1 MYFFAKMTKEHKNY
15 IPMKKTLLAAGLMA
29 LMSASCVSLSEME
42 RKEAELEQRNKE
54 YNLTRQELFEL
65 KEENT
70 NLSRQN
76 QTLTNEMADMVAER
90 DRNTATIDS
99 LSRIVENMQQ
109 RYDTTME
116 NYMQEITGKTRDLNR
131 AQNMLTA
138 RTKELNDKEAA
149 FRQKEAAFLQKET
162 ELQQRTATLERQQND
177 LLARQKTLEQQ
188 EAATRA
194 QLEAKERELE
204 NIRTSVTR
212 ALTGFADKGLN
223 VETKDG
229 KVYVSMENK
238 LLFPSASW
246 TVSKDG
252 VNAIKELAKVLQA
265 DSTLNIMVEGH
276 TDNDA
281 YRGSTAV
288 KDNWDLSVMRATAIV
303 KLLIQHGPGINPAR
317 IEACGHG
324 EFAPKVANDS
334 PANKAINRRTE
345 IILTPKLTDI
355 MKIVE

>member
-1 MYFFAKMTKEHKNY
+1 MILNNISMSMKRIILVCCGAAAVMT
-15 IPMKKTLLAAGLMA
+15 M
-29 LMSASCVSLSEME
+29 ASCVSLSEME
-42 RKEAELEQRNKE
+42 ALQAKYDQTSKQYSLTQQELLEMREENAS
-54 YNLTRQELFEL
+54 LTRQNQALSSDMSDVSL
-65 KEENT
+65 QKEN
-70 NLSRQN
+70 
-76 QTLTNEMADMVAER
+76 AER
-90 DRNTATIDS
+90 QVDS
-99 LSRIVENMQQ
+99 LSRRIEQM
-109 RYDTTME
+109 RHHYDTTME
-116 NYMQEITGKTRDLNR
+116 NYMQEVAGKNRDLTR
-131 AQNMLTA
+131 AQNLLTA
-138 RTKELNDKEAA
+138 RTKELADRERELQA
-149 FRQKEAAFLQKET
+149 RQT
-162 ELQQRTATLERQQND
+162 ELQEQQEGFQLQRSEFQAREAQLIAKQRQ
-177 LLARQKTLEQQ
+177 LEQE

-204 NIRTSVTR
+204 SVRASVTK

-252 VNAIKELAKVLQA
+252 IAAIKQLAAVLEA
-265 DSTLNIMVEGH
+265 DSTLKIMVEGH

-303 KLLIQHGPGINPAR
+303 KLLLQHGPGINPAR

-334 PANKAINRRTE
+334 PEHKAMNRRTE
-345 IILTPKLTDI
+345 IILTPNIEGLLEQMGK
-355 MKIVE
+355 